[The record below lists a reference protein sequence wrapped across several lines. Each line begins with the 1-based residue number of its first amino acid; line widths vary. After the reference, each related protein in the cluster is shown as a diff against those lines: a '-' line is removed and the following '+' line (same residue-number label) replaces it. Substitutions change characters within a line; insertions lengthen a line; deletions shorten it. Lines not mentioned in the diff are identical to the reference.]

1 MSLFKI
7 KAIYKIHPETFYID
21 DGAAYD
27 ANDIVVNYDD
37 AAVSAEA
44 SSMEAKEHRSGLLTL
59 TDWWALSDR
68 TMTAE
73 QTAYRQALR
82 DITDQAG
89 FPTNI
94 TWPTKP
100 E

>member
-1 MSLFKI
+1 MRVVTEADRSLARLEMEPKRDLLLS
-7 KAIYKIHPETFYID
+7 ETD
-21 DGAAYD
+21 
-27 ANDIVVNYDD
+27 V
-37 AAVSAEA
+37 
-44 SSMEAKEHRSGLLTL
+44 
-59 TDWWALSDR
+59 WALSDR

-82 DITDQAG
+82 DIPSQAG

-100 E
+100 

>member
-1 MSLFKI
+1 MHRI
-7 KAIYKIHPETFYID
+7 VNAVTGEITEEAID
-21 DGAAYD
+21 D
-27 ANDIVVNYDD
+27 VVNSPEVIEED
-37 AAVSAEA
+37 
-44 SSMEAKEHRSGLLTL
+44 HREMRSVYLQI
-59 TDWWALSDR
+59 TDSWALSDR

-82 DITDQAG
+82 DVPNQSGWPNTV
-89 FPTNI
+89 